1 MALLPPSTNDQYRGA
16 RVSVWALGLA
26 ALLTLGPG
34 LIHSFLPDGGA
45 VSIAGLDLGDRRDLV
60 VGVFAWQG
68 ATQIAFGLAMLA
80 VALRYRSLTPL
91 FLALFVL
98 ERALLALD
106 AWGPGAAAP
115 SHRPPEHYGSLAGL
129 ALGLVFLALSLRR
142 RPS

>member
-80 VALRYRSLTPL
+80 VAVRYQNLTPL
-91 FLALFVL
+91 MLCLLLL
-98 ERALLALD
+98 ERGLMALQGWWLR
-106 AWGPGAAAP
+106 AP
-115 SHRPPEHYGSLAGL
+115 VGGHHPPEHYASLVTAGL
-129 ALGLVFLALSLRR
+129 APALLALSLRAR
-142 RPS
+142 D